1 MELEEYRNRIENYL
15 MQEKY
20 INIVITKEELEN
32 EDIERYLALLIIL
45 GDKKAY
51 AEKFAGKMSISFEG
65 YESGSFINENLK
77 KLAKRFCDSC
87 PYLFFFLDKETA
99 SIKDLTIAY
108 CGTGKVDGDDHAVDK
123 TIYEAFLKHQL
134 QGMVVLAA
142 KHNLHPD
149 KLEEEVKQVY
159 DYFGLN

>member
-1 MELEEYRNRIENYL
+1 MELGKYRERIEKYL

-32 EDIERYLALLIIL
+32 EEIERYLALLAIL
-45 GDKKAY
+45 GEKKEY
-51 AEKFAGKMSISFEG
+51 ADKFAGKMSVSFEG
-65 YESGSFINENLK
+65 YESGGFNSEHLI
-77 KLAKRFCDSC
+77 KLAKCFCDKC
-87 PYLFFFLDKETA
+87 PYLFYFLDKETA
-99 SIKDLTIAY
+99 TIKDFTIAY
-108 CGTGKVDGDDHAVDK
+108 CGTGTIDGDNHAVDK
-123 TIYEAFLKHQL
+123 TIFEAFLKHQL